1 MKKKQYSRL
10 IGIILV
16 LLMLVGCRA
25 NTPDPETI
33 APIIAEDSA
42 KEEAFTDESE
52 KSLNEDDSV
61 EPLDSSHLADRENV
75 PFEDVI
81 IQIMDNRLKAIQE
94 KDFDG
99 YMSVI
104 TNNNVYFFNEQERWF
119 MEMTNPIIKDLSFEI
134 LSTEMLD
141 DGTGIARI
149 RQQHMTTEVFD
160 FVYPL
165 MFKYEK
171 DRWMDHGYYFEVLK
185 TDQFEIKYMTGERR
199 VEEFKD
205 MLDFAYDNLEDIY
218 QERPHDNFEMKLF
231 LDREL
236 LRQRTVP
243 TNGWLFTGWS
253 EPDESL
259 KIYTGH
265 PTGYS
270 GYPGVVQHELVHH
283 ITIRICNNNLPVWLL
298 EGIAMYDGTAYYDF
312 SDSSLLSRMTKAGV
326 SQTIGQLES
335 LDVSSDLTGEQ
346 IVNFYNTSYLLV
358 KYICDSYGHEVL
370 MDLFYEAGKKPFH
383 DSTLNETFESN
394 NQKTADEVFQSILGM
409 TKEEV
414 STEYLKWLETTDVF
428 HSQLR

>member
-1 MKKKQYSRL
+1 MKKNQYSRL

-16 LLMLVGCRA
+16 LLMLVGCQA
-25 NTPDPETI
+25 NVPVSEAI
-33 APIIAEDSA
+33 APIAAEDSVD
-42 KEEAFTDESE
+42 EEAFTHEPE
-52 KSLNEDDSV
+52 KSLNVDESV
-61 EPLDSSHLADRENV
+61 EQLDLPHLADREVV
-75 PFEDVI
+75 PFEEAI
-81 IQIMDNRLKAIQE
+81 IQIMDNRLKTIQE
-94 KDFDG
+94 KDYDG
-99 YMSVI
+99 YMSAI
-104 TNNNVYFFNEQERWF
+104 TNKDPYFYNEQERWF
-119 MEMTNPIIKDLSFEI
+119 MEMTDPMIQDLSIEI
-134 LSTEMLD
+134 LSTEIID
-141 DGTGIARI
+141 AHTGIVRI
-149 RQQHMTTEVFD
+149 RQRHKASEFFD
-160 FVYPL
+160 FEYPL
-165 MFKYEK
+165 LFKYEE
-171 DRWMDHGYYFEVLK
+171 DRWMDYGYNFAVLK
-185 TDQFEIKYMTGERR
+185 TDRFKVKYMAGESR
-199 VEEFKD
+199 VDEFKD
-205 MLDFAYDNLEDIY
+205 MLDLAYDNLEGVY

-383 DSTLNETFESN
+383 DSTLNDTFESN
-394 NQKTADEVFQSILGM
+394 NQKTANEVFQSVLGV
-409 TKEEV
+409 TKEEI
-414 STEYLKWLETTDVF
+414 STEYLEWLETTDVF